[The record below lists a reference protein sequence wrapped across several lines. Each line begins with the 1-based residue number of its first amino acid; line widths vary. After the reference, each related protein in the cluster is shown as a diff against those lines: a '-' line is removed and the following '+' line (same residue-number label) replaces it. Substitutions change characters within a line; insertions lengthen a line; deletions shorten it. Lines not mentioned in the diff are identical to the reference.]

1 MNAVQN
7 DINQGKA
14 SMAKNILLAPIL
26 KWVGGKRQLLNDIIP
41 LVPTRGT
48 YIEPFLGGGA
58 VLFAHQPKKAIV
70 NDYNSELMNVYQV
83 IKDNPEYLIQL
94 LQIHYANNSENYF
107 YKIRELDRVEGYK
120 EMSQIEKAA
129 RVLYLNKT
137 CYNGL
142 YRVNSSG
149 YFNSPYGKYKNP
161 NIVNAPVIRA
171 MSKYFNE
178 NEITLLQGD
187 YKEVLKKV
195 KKGSFVYLDPPY
207 MPLSSSANFTGYT
220 ENGFGYSAQEELKK
234 ECDKLRDKEIQFVQS
249 NSDCPEIRQLYKDY
263 TIKTVQAKRAIN
275 SNSAKRGE
283 INEVLIYAE

>member
-1 MNAVQN
+1 M
-7 DINQGKA
+7 
-14 SMAKNILLAPIL
+14 SKNMLLAPIL
-26 KWVGGKRQLLNDIIP
+26 KWVGGKRQLLNDILP
-41 LVPTRGT
+41 LVQGKGT

-83 IKDNPEYLIQL
+83 VKSYPEQLIQS
-94 LQIHYANNSENYF
+94 LQIHFANNSEDYF
-107 YKIRELDRVEGYK
+107 YEIRELDRTAEYK
-120 EMSQIEKAA
+120 ELSLIEKAS
-129 RVLYLNKT
+129 RIIYLNKT

-178 NEITLLQGD
+178 NEVTLLQGD
-187 YKEVLKKV
+187 YKEALKKAR
-195 KKGSFVYLDPPY
+195 KGCFVYLDPPY
-207 MPLSSSANFTGYT
+207 MPISSSANFTGYT
-220 ENGFGYSAQEELKK
+220 ENGFGYKQQQELKK
-234 ECDKLRDKEIQFVQS
+234 ECDKLREKGIRFVQS
-249 NSDCPEIRQLYKDY
+249 NSDCPEIRELYKEY
-263 TIKTVQAKRAIN
+263 TIQTVQAKRVIN

-283 INEVLIYAE
+283 INEVLIYA

>member
-1 MNAVQN
+1 M
-7 DINQGKA
+7 
-14 SMAKNILLAPIL
+14 SKNILLSPIL
-26 KWVGGKRQLLNDIIP
+26 KWVGGKRQLLNNIMP

-48 YIEPFLGGGA
+48 YVEPFLGGGA

-70 NDYNSELMNVYQV
+70 NDYNFELMNVYQV
-83 IKDNPEYLIQL
+83 VKNNPEQLIQL
-94 LQIHYANNSENYF
+94 LQIHCANNSEDYF
-107 YKIRELDRVEGYK
+107 YEIRELDRTEEYT
-120 EMSQIEKAA
+120 ELSQIEKAA
-129 RVLYLNKT
+129 RILYLNKT
-137 CYNGL
+137 CFNGL

-187 YKEVLKKV
+187 YKEVLKKA
-195 KKGSFVYLDPPY
+195 KKGNFVYLDPPY
-207 MPLSSSANFTGYT
+207 MPISSSANFTGYT
-220 ENGFGYSAQEELKK
+220 ENGFGYKQQEELKQ
-234 ECDKLRDKEIQFVQS
+234 ECDKLKNKGIRFVQS

-263 TIKTVQAKRAIN
+263 TIRTVQAKRVIN

>member
-1 MNAVQN
+1 M
-7 DINQGKA
+7 
-14 SMAKNILLAPIL
+14 SKNILLSPIL
-26 KWVGGKRQLLNDIIP
+26 KWVGGKRQLLNNIMP

-48 YIEPFLGGGA
+48 YVEPFLGGGA

-70 NDYNSELMNVYQV
+70 NDYNFELMNVYQV
-83 IKDNPEYLIQL
+83 VKNNPEQLIQL
-94 LQIHYANNSENYF
+94 LQIHCANNSEDYF
-107 YKIRELDRVEGYK
+107 YEIRELDRTEEYT
-120 EMSQIEKAA
+120 ELSQIEKAA
-129 RVLYLNKT
+129 RILYLNKT
-137 CYNGL
+137 CFNGL

-187 YKEVLKKV
+187 YKEVLKKA
-195 KKGSFVYLDPPY
+195 KKGNFVYLDPPY
-207 MPLSSSANFTGYT
+207 MPISSSANFTGYT
-220 ENGFGYSAQEELKK
+220 ENGFGYKQQEELKQ
-234 ECDKLRDKEIQFVQS
+234 ECDKLKNKGIRFVQS

-263 TIKTVQAKRAIN
+263 TIRTVQAKRVIN
-275 SNSAKRGE
+275 SNSTKRGE